1 MKGRKMARD
10 EFSEDTRS
18 DFEIAADEDEEEF
31 RERNGL
37 EDDDDYVAWQKGEN
51 WD

>member
-1 MKGRKMARD
+1 MARD
-10 EFSEDTRS
+10 EFSDDTRS
-18 DFEIAADEDEEEF
+18 DFEIAADEDEGKY

-37 EDDDDYVAWQKGEN
+37 EDDDDYWDYQKGEN

>member
-1 MKGRKMARD
+1 MARD

-18 DFEIAADEDEEEF
+18 DFEITADEDESDF
-31 RERNGL
+31 RDRNDL
-37 EDDDDYVAWQKGEN
+37 QDDDDYNDWQKGEN